1 MNALWADT
9 PFTDS
14 GKFPGRRLHLGVSGS
29 VACYKAAELLR
40 AWRRLEMEVTATLTA
55 GAREFVT
62 PLLFASLGAAHVY
75 GDMFAPGGDVFA
87 HLAPGQGA
95 EAMIVAPATADV
107 LSRLAA
113 GAASDMLSAQALA
126 YAGPLVVAPAMNP
139 RMWAHPATQENVE
152 RLRARGV
159 VLVGPDSGEAACG
172 EQGRGRL
179 AEPDAI
185 FFAALR
191 ALAPQ
196 DMAGLRVMVTLGPT
210 REPWDG
216 VRYWSN
222 PSSGRM
228 GAALAAC
235 AWLRGAEV
243 TAICGPGV
251 RMRLPGGVTRVDVTT
266 AAEMFTA
273 ASELWPQMDMGF
285 FSAAVADFS
294 PRRPADGGEG
304 KFKKTGAA
312 DGLSLSFTP
321 NADILRTL
329 AASRRPGQRVLGF
342 AAEIVP
348 DMASLL
354 DLARLKLA
362 SKDADMVAANPVN
375 AGHGAFG
382 AAEASMAVVDRS
394 GHEEIWNARS
404 KADIAWD
411 LCSWLLR
418 I

>member
-1 MNALWADT
+1 MSALWADT

-14 GKFPGRRLHLGVSGS
+14 GKFSGRRLHLGVSGS
-29 VACYKAAELLR
+29 VACYKAVELLR

-62 PLLFASLGAAHVY
+62 PLLFASLGARHVY
-75 GDMFAPGGDVFA
+75 GDMFAPGEDVFA
-87 HLAPGQGA
+87 HLAPGQEA

-126 YAGPLVVAPAMNP
+126 FAGPLVLAPAMNP
-139 RMWAHPATQENVE
+139 RMWAHPATQENAA
-152 RLRARGV
+152 LLSARGV
-159 VLVGPDSGEAACG
+159 VMVGPDTGEAACG
-172 EQGRGRL
+172 DQGRGRL
-179 AEPDAI
+179 AELDAI

-196 DMAGLRVMVTLGPT
+196 DMAGLSVMVTLGPT

-228 GAALAAC
+228 GAALATC

-251 RMRLPGGVTRVDVTT
+251 RMRLPGGVSRVDVTT

-273 ASELWPQMDMGF
+273 ASDLWPRMDMGF

-294 PRRPADGGEG
+294 PERPADGGEG
-304 KFKKTGAA
+304 KFKKTGAE
-312 DGLSLSFTP
+312 DGLTLSFTP

-329 AASRRPGQRVLGF
+329 AAGRRPGQRVLGF

-348 DMASLL
+348 DMDSLL
-354 DLARLKLA
+354 ALARLKLA
-362 SKDADMVAANPVN
+362 GKDADMVAANPVN

-382 AAEASMAVVDRS
+382 AAEASMAVVDRN